1 MVSLQCL
8 NYLYNKSEAE
18 EAERSEADEGAEG
31 RYEQSPGLASHKP
44 VLPPR
49 REVQEV
55 GGQQGGED
63 GDEVGRLHYH
73 ILF

>member
-1 MVSLQCL
+1 MVTLQCL
-8 NYLYNKSEAE
+8 SYLYNKSEAK
-18 EAERSEADEGAEG
+18 EAERSEADEAAERG
-31 RYEQSPGLASHKP
+31 YEQSPGLASHKP
-44 VLPPR
+44 VLPAR

-63 GDEVGRLHYH
+63 GEEVGRLLYH

>member
-1 MVSLQCL
+1 MVTLRCL
-8 NYLYNKSEAE
+8 RYLYNKSEAE
-18 EAERSEADEGAEG
+18 EAERSEADEAAEG
-31 RYEQSPGLASHKP
+31 GYEQSPGLASHKP

-63 GDEVGRLHYH
+63 GEEVGRLHYH